1 VIAFV
6 PGALL
11 ALGTVT
17 AIPVPPPDRVDR
29 DVARTAMLLAP
40 FAVLPVALASAGV
53 AAGLALLG
61 VPPVAAGVVCVALVA
76 LGTKAIHLDGLAD
89 TSDALGVPGDRD
101 RALDI
106 MKRGDVGPMGA
117 ASLVLVLAL
126 QAACLG
132 DIVARPWGWA
142 VATIGLAASRCALA
156 VCCASPVPAARPG
169 GLGKAVAGTVPVV
182 AALVNCALWTG
193 LAGLVTL
200 SPWGAVAVIVGQLAG
215 AGLLALCVRRFGG
228 ITGDVLGAAVE
239 VSAAV
244 VLLGLT
250 LAA

>member
-1 VIAFV
+1 MIAFV

-40 FAVLPVALASAGV
+40 FAVLPVALVSAGV
-53 AAGLALLG
+53 AAGLALVG
-61 VPPVAAGVVCVALVA
+61 VPPLAAGLVCVALVA

-117 ASLVLVLAL
+117 ASLVLVIAL

-132 DIVARPWGWA
+132 DVVARPWGWA
-142 VATIGLAASRCALA
+142 VATVGLAASRCALA
-156 VCCASPVPAARPG
+156 VCCTTPVPAARPG

-182 AALVNCALWTG
+182 GAVVSCLLWAGVT
-193 LAGLVTL
+193 GLVTA
-200 SPWGAVAVIVGQLAG
+200 SVWGAVATIVGLLAG
-215 AGLLALCVRRFGG
+215 VGLLALCLLRFRGM
-228 ITGDVLGAAVE
+228 TGDVLGAAVE

-250 LAA
+250 VVG